1 MIFSGGIVFVVRSD
15 AWVDINNELEIRK
28 IVLLYFI
35 NKLSLLVPRIDLADT
50 SLEST
55 DLNNASRAVTL
66 RLFQASTVGERRGWS
81 IIEAAERGVVQG
93 GSSGST
99 DMTHAIRAI
108 DSVVAVLGRPLS
120 VSTGGVSNLEGFH
133 HAPGGH

>member
-35 NKLSLLVPRIDLADT
+35 NKLSLLVARIDLADT

-66 RLFQASTVGERRGWS
+66 RLFQTSTVGANEEGGRASRPPNAAWYRG
-81 IIEAAERGVVQG
+81 
-93 GSSGST
+93 
-99 DMTHAIRAI
+99 
-108 DSVVAVLGRPLS
+108 
-120 VSTGGVSNLEGFH
+120 
-133 HAPGGH
+133 

>member
-35 NKLSLLVPRIDLADT
+35 NKLSLLVARIDWADT
-50 SLEST
+50 DLEST

-66 RLFQASTVGERRGWS
+66 RIFQTSTVGERRGGA

-93 GSSGST
+93 G
-99 DMTHAIRAI
+99 
-108 DSVVAVLGRPLS
+108 AVGPY
-120 VSTGGVSNLEGFH
+120 T
-133 HAPGGH
+133 

>member
-1 MIFSGGIVFVVRSD
+1 MIFSGSIVFVVRSD
-15 AWVDINNELEIRK
+15 AWVDINNDLEIRK

-35 NKLSLLVPRIDLADT
+35 NKLSLLVRRIDLADT

-66 RLFQASTVGERRGWS
+66 PVFQTSTVGERRGWS
-81 IIEAAERGVVQG
+81 SIEAAERGVVQG
-93 GSSGST
+93 IAVGPH
-99 DMTHAIRAI
+99 MTHAICAI